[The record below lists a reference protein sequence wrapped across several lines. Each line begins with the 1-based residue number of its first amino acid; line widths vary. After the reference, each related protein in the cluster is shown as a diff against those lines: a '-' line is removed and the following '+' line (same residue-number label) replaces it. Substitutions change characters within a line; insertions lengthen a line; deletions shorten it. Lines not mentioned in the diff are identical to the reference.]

1 MPSGKNPAASRD
13 RTTGLVLLA
22 FALVWS
28 VTVYQTI
35 PGGQGEGDVGPRAFP
50 LMFGICL
57 MVLSAIMVVA
67 SYRPGDWAG
76 EESVEAV
83 TWAKIKVALSVFGL
97 VLAYGFLLFKIGF
110 VLATPLVAAAA
121 PPEAVAPAEAAVRRV
136 DRGGSVGRG
145 MRASHAVHL
154 CGSNQRAKLG
164 PPR

>member
-67 SYRPGDWAG
+67 SYRPGEWAG

-83 TWAKIKVALSVFGL
+83 TWAKIKIALSVFGL

-121 PPEAVAPAEAAVRRV
+121 MWGILEIRNIKQIAAMAFGITAGCWLVFGKLLGAYLPP
-136 DRGGSVGRG
+136 GTWITII
-145 MRASHAVHL
+145 
-154 CGSNQRAKLG
+154 
-164 PPR
+164 